1 MKESSSS
8 SQTAAP
14 APRLASSP
22 FDKPDADIVLRSAD
36 GVDFCVRSH
45 ILIEASP
52 VFESILSIPQP
63 QMDGRPIIDL
73 TEDHKTLDII
83 LRICY
88 PIVKPDSPR
97 SLGEIELAAKAALK
111 YDTELPLS
119 VLKGELFSLSP
130 TNPIAV
136 WAIGCRTGL
145 EDVARRGAAEIVV
158 RQAPLNV
165 AVGDLEG
172 VSAGDYYRL
181 REFHR
186 KGGKVEDGF
195 RLISSSTETPSEAS
209 GTSGYVAAPAEA
221 PYPDLVCTSSD
232 GIEVLAHR
240 GFLASASPV
249 LKRQIDD
256 LAKPTSGSDLLVLRL
271 SEPAQLL
278 KSLLGLCYP
287 GQVPDLRSSPSHL
300 AAVLA
305 ALEKYEMQSLRIAI
319 LPQWEKITGA
329 EPLRAYFVAAGL
341 AHLRDCAKTAAKY
354 TLSASLE
361 GRYVMEMESAS
372 ALAYHHLI
380 AYHTSCRAVAN
391 ELLRPLLPEPEDK
404 LSEYHRDDA
413 WAASP
418 RVQMKKGK
426 KADFYYHSKCA
437 SQMEV
442 PPNTSSQDV
451 WLTNYI
457 EDVVAK
463 TEAHP
468 NDVPLVPSAFEAA
481 LTAGQWCRSC
491 STLATKLSAIN
502 TAISLGS

>member
-1 MKESSSS
+1 MVESPTS

-63 QMDGRPIIDL
+63 QMDGRPIIGL

-97 SLGEIELAAKAALK
+97 SLGEIELAVKAALK

-130 TNPIAV
+130 TNPTAV
-136 WAIGCRTGL
+136 WAIDCRTGL

-165 AVGDLEG
+165 AVGALEG

-186 KGGKVEDGF
+186 KGGKVEDSF

-209 GTSGYVAAPAEA
+209 GTSGYVAAPPEA

-232 GIEVLAHR
+232 GIEVPAHR

-256 LAKPTSGSDLLVLRL
+256 LSEPTSESDLPVLRL

-287 GQVPDLRSSPSHL
+287 GQLPDYRPYPAQL
-300 AAVLA
+300 AAILA
-305 ALEKYEMQSLRIAI
+305 ALTRYEMQSLRIAI
-319 LPQWEKITGA
+319 LPQWEDLARA
-329 EPLRAYFVAAGL
+329 EPLRAYLIASRAQ
-341 AHLRDCAKTAAKY
+341 LRDCATTAAEH
-354 TLSASLE
+354 TLHTPLE
-361 GRYVMEMESAS
+361 GGYVAEMESSPAR
-372 ALAYHHLI
+372 AYHHLLT
-380 AYHTSCRAVAN
+380 YHASCRAIAKEVLQS
-391 ELLRPLLPEPEDK
+391 LLTTSLKVSSGNPPTRKVPRLEGWDV
-404 LSEYHRDDA
+404 EYVDSKSPVSQDA
-413 WAASP
+413 WLTTYVEQLVA
-418 RVQMKKGK
+418 
-426 KADFYYHSKCA
+426 KADINPK
-437 SQMEV
+437 
-442 PPNTSSQDV
+442 D
-451 WLTNYI
+451 I
-457 EDVVAK
+457 
-463 TEAHP
+463 
-468 NDVPLVPSAFEAA
+468 PLVPSAFDAA
-481 LTAGQWCRSC
+481 TTARQWCTRC
-491 STLATKLSAIN
+491 ATLAQKLSVQDA
-502 TAISLGS
+502 AVELVF